1 MNAITPGFTAQ
12 MIDQI
17 RTKVGGTSGEVL
29 DLSSLLSALWR
40 RKFSLISAAL
50 LGIILG
56 ALWLAHVA
64 VPQYR
69 ATATLVMEPQLDQIV
84 DISGVVPGL
93 TADNTAVNT
102 EVEVLRSRA
111 LMGDVARAMALMRD
125 PEFNP
130 ALRPPGLLETLWT
143 QGESWTRTQLGL
155 PPATPDPLMS
165 RRGQMTA
172 TIDTLR
178 ERVLVRNIPDSL
190 VFEVVTE
197 SPDAEKAAR
206 ISNALSARYI
216 ERQIETKFAATE
228 QATGW
233 LSVRVAELKGEL
245 EKAETQAKGFA
256 AQMELI
262 NPETLEALAAQLKEV
277 RERILARES
286 AASRG
291 GAASTRAKSQLAGLR
306 QLEVELSSKITR
318 QSQDLVTL
326 EQLQREAEADRLIY
340 EYFLS
345 RLKETSVQQGIQ
357 QADSS
362 ILSPA
367 EVPEV
372 QATPRPVL
380 VLLMSAALGFALMAV
395 KILKFEAGR
404 SSFRTPE
411 ELEERTGYTVM
422 GQIPRIPSR
431 RRKGVLNYVVEKPT
445 SAAVEAIRNLR
456 TSVFMA
462 GNKPPKVIML
472 TSSVPG
478 EGKTTQALALAQNM
492 SGLGKKVLVIE
503 GDIRRR
509 MFRKYFNIE
518 DGGGMLAVT
527 EGELT
532 VRKAVWHNETLGVD
546 ILAGDKTR
554 MNAADLFS
562 SGAFAK
568 LMREARK
575 AYDVVIVDTPPVL
588 IVPDAR
594 VIAKYA
600 DAILYTVHWD
610 KTMERQVLQGLRS
623 FETVGLKVSG
633 LVLSKVDG
641 RGLKRYGYGDSYDAK
656 GYYHN

>member
-1 MNAITPGFTAQ
+1 MNA
-12 MIDQI
+12 
-17 RTKVGGTSGEVL
+17 
-29 DLSSLLSALWR
+29 
-40 RKFSLISAAL
+40 
-50 LGIILG
+50 
-56 ALWLAHVA
+56 
-64 VPQYR
+64 
-69 ATATLVMEPQLDQIV
+69 
-84 DISGVVPGL
+84 
-93 TADNTAVNT
+93 
-102 EVEVLRSRA
+102 
-111 LMGDVARAMALMRD
+111 
-125 PEFNP
+125 
-130 ALRPPGLLETLWT
+130 
-143 QGESWTRTQLGL
+143 
-155 PPATPDPLMS
+155 
-165 RRGQMTA
+165 
-172 TIDTLR
+172 
-178 ERVLVRNIPDSL
+178 
-190 VFEVVTE
+190 
-197 SPDAEKAAR
+197 
-206 ISNALSARYI
+206 
-216 ERQIETKFAATE
+216 
-228 QATGW
+228 
-233 LSVRVAELKGEL
+233 
-245 EKAETQAKGFA
+245 
-256 AQMELI
+256 
-262 NPETLEALAAQLKEV
+262 
-277 RERILARES
+277 
-286 AASRG
+286 
-291 GAASTRAKSQLAGLR
+291 TRAKSQLAGLR